1 MTETTETEVRPQAEP
16 TLPASRAKPAF
27 WERPLIHISA
37 RRWLPELKFTP
48 LQIAA
53 HVAAWIPAILIGID
67 YFRGEWTV
75 NPIQYLT
82 FRTGCPAL
90 TGLTASLACT
100 PLNTY
105 FGFREAIKLRRPLG
119 VYAAIYATIHFLIFV
134 VIDYGLNPGYIYE
147 AIFEKKYALVGF
159 AAFLI
164 LLPMALTSTKGWQ
177 KRLGKRWKNLHR
189 WVYLAAILGVI
200 HYIWLVKADTRKPL
214 VYAALVG
221 IFLLARTPPVKKAYV
236 NARGWVSAKLKPAR
250 SA

>member
-1 MTETTETEVRPQAEP
+1 VDQPLIQI
-16 TLPASRAKPAF
+16 PAS
-27 WERPLIHISA
+27 
-37 RRWLPELKFTP
+37 RWLPEFKYSP
-48 LQIAA
+48 IQIIA

-67 YFRGEWTV
+67 YFRNLWTV

-82 FRTGCPAL
+82 FRTGWAAITL
-90 TGLTASLACT
+90 LTASLACT
-100 PLNTY
+100 PFNTY
-105 FGFREAIKLRRPLG
+105 FGFREGLKLRRPLG
-119 VYAAIYATIHFLIFV
+119 VYAALYATTHFLIFV
-134 VIDYGLNPGYIYE
+134 LIDYGLNLNYIYE

-189 WVYLAAILGVI
+189 LVYLAAVLAVI

-221 IFLLARTPPVKKAYV
+221 IFLLARTPFVKKAYA
-236 NARGWVSAKLKPAR
+236 NLRARWTAQRKPA
-250 SA
+250 